1 MNKYFDQ
8 VAAFQ
13 KLWTDSFANMAIWSQ
28 FSPGFRPS
36 EEMRKM
42 RGGMLK
48 VLAETWDEYMRTLN
62 GALDLKR
69 TARSGMNIEEPGLD
83 TDKVGNLKAPSICT
97 RLKDRSR

>member
-1 MNKYFDQ
+1 MNKCFDQ
-8 VAAFQ
+8 VATFQ

-48 VLAETWDEYMRTLN
+48 VLEIGRAH
-62 GALDLKR
+62 
-69 TARSGMNIEEPGLD
+69 
-83 TDKVGNLKAPSICT
+83 V
-97 RLKDRSR
+97 